1 MLKRSRTDPIRRRGP
16 AKVLVVDDNSDAATL
31 VARILR
37 RAGFEVAEAH
47 DYHVAIATMA
57 NEPDLAAVLSAFSI
71 AGSGAALKLLDAVRN
86 HSLAEVRDL
95 PVIVISDHPRQS
107 LFAWQAGADEML
119 VRPVDIDVLTEAVND
134 VLRRD

>member
-1 MLKRSRTDPIRRRGP
+1 
-16 AKVLVVDDNSDAATL
+16 
-31 VARILR
+31 
-37 RAGFEVAEAH
+37 
-47 DYHVAIATMA
+47 MA

-134 VLRRD
+134 VLRRDESARADYRSRSIAQLSRPDSTGSDGRPIFS